1 MDISCVML
9 DANFFIRLLNENDEL
24 HENTLK
30 FYKHFLEKQSI
41 LKCSTISIAEYCVK
55 GKLDELPLK
64 DVQILP
70 FNIAHAERAGELART
85 VFEKRKTLKIK
96 ERNIIPNDTKL
107 FAQADVES
115 QIRIFATSDEDCIK
129 IYDFLKRELKLNF
142 EIINIR
148 DEFSNVFGFLGL

>member
-9 DANFFIRLLNENDEL
+9 NTSFFIRLLNENDEF
-24 HENTLK
+24 HKNTLK

-64 DVQILP
+64 DVQVLP
-70 FNIAHAERAGELART
+70 FNITHAARAGELARK
-85 VFEKRKTLKIK
+85 VFENRKSLKIE

-107 FAQADVES
+107 FAQADIES
-115 QIRIFATSDEDCIK
+115 QVKIFATSDKDCIK
-129 IYDFLKRELKLNF
+129 IYDFLKKELQLNF

-148 DEFSNVFGFLGL
+148 DEFSNVFGFLDL